1 MKALLLMRHA
11 KSSWKDGSLDDHDR
25 PLKKRGRR
33 AAPRM
38 GRLLAD
44 EQLVP
49 DLVLTSTAVRAVE
62 TGSAV
67 VEACG
72 YGGPVHTLGELYLAT
87 PESYVAALRRLGNE
101 AERILVV
108 GHNPGLEALVDG
120 LSGRQVEL
128 PTAAI
133 ALLHLPIE
141 RWTGV
146 ALDRNGTLD
155 HVWTPKSLE

>member
-44 EQLVP
+44 EGLLP
-49 DLVLTSTAVRAVE
+49 DLVLTSTALRAVE
-62 TGSAV
+62 TGRAV

-72 YGGPVHTLGELYLAT
+72 YVGPVQALAELYLAT
-87 PESYVAALRRLGNE
+87 PETYVAALQRLGNE
-101 AERILVV
+101 AERVLLV
-108 GHNPGLEALVDG
+108 GHNPGLEVLVDG

-133 ALLHLPIE
+133 ALIHLPIE
-141 RWTGV
+141 RWAGV

-155 HVWTPKSLE
+155 RVWTPKSLE